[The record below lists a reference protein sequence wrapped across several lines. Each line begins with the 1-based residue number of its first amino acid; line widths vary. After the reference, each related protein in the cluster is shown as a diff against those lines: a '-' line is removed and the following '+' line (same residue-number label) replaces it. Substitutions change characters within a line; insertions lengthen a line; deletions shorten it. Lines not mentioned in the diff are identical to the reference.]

1 VDARKDLLESS
12 ANKTVSSK
20 KSATERKAT
29 ASEKTARLDV
39 HSSVVSASASQASSS
54 SSEASKVT
62 KSLKEQKISAFD
74 SCQSTTNTITNSN
87 RSSIQSD
94 PSQMRTTMVVRLHP
108 GQSKRLSAFLDSKE
122 ELEINSR
129 SWSGDVQYDN
139 NPSSICGL
147 EISFSSVPQ
156 DIDIKLIPGN
166 QFCNINNPDLITDS
180 VGCSLNS
187 S

>member
-1 VDARKDLLESS
+1 MG
-12 ANKTVSSK
+12 
-20 KSATERKAT
+20 SATERKVT
-29 ASEKTARLDV
+29 ASEKATRLDV

-54 SSEASKVT
+54 SSSSEALKVT

-74 SCQSTTNTITNSN
+74 SCQSTTNSN

-129 SWSGDVQYDN
+129 SWAGDVQYDN

-166 QFCNINNPDLITDS
+166 QFCNINNPDLI
-180 VGCSLNS
+180 
-187 S
+187 

>member
-1 VDARKDLLESS
+1 MGEQSVDARKDLLESS
-12 ANKTVSSK
+12 ANKTVSS
-20 KSATERKAT
+20 EKA
-29 ASEKTARLDV
+29 ARLDV

-54 SSEASKVT
+54 SSSSEALKVT

-74 SCQSTTNTITNSN
+74 SCQSTTNTIPNSN

-129 SWSGDVQYDN
+129 SWAGDVQYDN

-187 S
+187 